1 MYDTLATRFTTSI
14 LTAGSTPT
22 AHPYCLVRIHPA
34 EGLGE
39 LIELSGDELIVGR
52 EAGCD
57 LQLCDDSVSRR
68 HARLETA
75 AEGCFIADMGST
87 NGVYVNERR
96 VERQQ
101 LAAGDRL
108 RLGNQIFRFLGADR
122 VEAEY
127 HEAVFRMMTTDG
139 LTQTHNK
146 RYLLDEMERELLR
159 ARRRCRPLS
168 VLMFD
173 VDHFKRIN
181 DTYGHLAGD
190 EVLSELCNR
199 ARSLLRQE
207 ELLARYGGEEFVL
220 LLPETTLADAR
231 AAAERLR
238 SAVAMAPF
246 HTEQAEIAVTISVGV
261 AQFSGD
267 SQSVAALLDQAD
279 QQLYAAKRGGRN
291 RVAG

>member
-1 MYDTLATRFTTSI
+1 MYDTLVTRFSQSI
-14 LTAGSTPT
+14 LSAGRTA
-22 AHPYCLVRIHPA
+22 AEHPSCLVRIHPS

-39 LIELSGDELIVGR
+39 LIELTSDDLIVGR

-68 HARLETA
+68 HARLETTP
-75 AEGCFIADMGST
+75 EGCWVVDMGST
-87 NGVYVNERR
+87 NGVYVNDLR

-139 LTQTHNK
+139 LTQAHNK
-146 RYLLDEMERELLR
+146 RYLLDVIEREVLR
-159 ARRRCRPLS
+159 ARRTSRPLS

-173 VDHFKRIN
+173 VDRFKTIN

-190 EVLSELCNR
+190 EVLSELCRR
-199 ARSLLRQE
+199 ARGLLRQE
-207 ELLARYGGEEFVL
+207 EVLARYGGEEFAL
-220 LLPETTLADAR
+220 LLTETPLAEALTI
-231 AAAERLR
+231 AERLR
-238 SAVAMAPF
+238 CAVADALF
-246 HTEQAEIAVTISVGV
+246 HTERADIPVTISIGV
-261 AQFSGD
+261 AQASGT
-267 SQSVAALLDQAD
+267 QTAPQLLQIAD
-279 QQLYAAKRGGRN
+279 QQLYAAKRNGRN
-291 RVAG
+291 RVVG